1 MAVLTEVKPERV
13 FHFFEELCK
22 IPHGTFDTK
31 RISDYCV
38 AFAKERG
45 LEVEQDEANDVIIKK
60 PGTPGYENSEPVIL
74 QGHMDMVCEKTP
86 DSDHDFKTDGLDL
99 YVEDGYVK
107 ARGTTLG
114 GDDGIA
120 IAMAM
125 AILDSNDI
133 PHPPI
138 EAVFTVDEETGMGGA
153 EAVDLSG
160 LKGKKLLNIDSE
172 EEGVLTSG
180 CAGGIVFETLIPVAR
195 EEKEGTKVRIKVH
208 GLLGG
213 HSGNEIHRQ
222 RGNAHK
228 MLGRL
233 LYRIQKEVAFDLI
246 SINGGSKD
254 NVIASE
260 SEAVLLAA
268 EKDVDKI
275 LAMTEEMKEIWL
287 GEFMGEEPTLDVTA
301 AAEGAAKEAALTKE
315 AGERVIAYLMLCPN
329 GLIEYSRKL
338 KGLVE
343 TSLNIGVVETSEDK
357 VRTVYLIRSSVES
370 RKQQLRE
377 QLEQCGKVVGGTTR
391 TISEY
396 PAWQFNPDSELR
408 KVMVE
413 IYEKMFGKEPV
424 VSAVHAG
431 LECGLFLGKRP
442 DLDCVS
448 FGPNILDIHSF
459 NEKLDIA
466 STERTW
472 EFLKEILKE
481 LK

>member
-1 MAVLTEVKPERV
+1 M
-13 FHFFEELCK
+13 
-22 IPHGTFDTK
+22 
-31 RISDYCV
+31 
-38 AFAKERG
+38 
-45 LEVEQDEANDVIIKK
+45 
-60 PGTPGYENSEPVIL
+60 
-74 QGHMDMVCEKTP
+74 
-86 DSDHDFKTDGLDL
+86 
-99 YVEDGYVK
+99 
-107 ARGTTLG
+107 
-114 GDDGIA
+114 
-120 IAMAM
+120 
-125 AILDSNDI
+125 
-133 PHPPI
+133 
-138 EAVFTVDEETGMGGA
+138 
-153 EAVDLSG
+153 
-160 LKGKKLLNIDSE
+160 
-172 EEGVLTSG
+172 
-180 CAGGIVFETLIPVAR
+180 
-195 EEKEGTKVRIKVH
+195 
-208 GLLGG
+208 
-213 HSGNEIHRQ
+213 
-222 RGNAHK
+222 
-228 MLGRL
+228 
-233 LYRIQKEVAFDLI
+233 
-246 SINGGSKD
+246 
-254 NVIASE
+254 
-260 SEAVLLAA
+260 
-268 EKDVDKI
+268 
-275 LAMTEEMKEIWL
+275 
-287 GEFMGEEPTLDVTA
+287 
-301 AAEGAAKEAALTKE
+301 
-315 AGERVIAYLMLCPN
+315 IAYLMLCPN

-408 KVMVE
+408 KVMVD